1 VPRRVHAAQA
11 SGSPRARN
19 GWSPGGAA
27 GPGGNQSADD
37 LHVKVSPG

>member
-1 VPRRVHAAQA
+1 MQRGRAARRA
-11 SGSPRARN
+11 PN

-27 GPGGNQSADD
+27 GPGGNQSAYD